1 MNESFIR
8 VLVYPGDSKKPI
20 FERIIALHDG
30 GVVVDFNVI
39 VKAMRY
45 LFGKSS
51 TINFE
56 CHGTR

>member
-1 MNESFIR
+1 MTEIFIR

-20 FERIIALHDG
+20 FERIIARHDG

-39 VKAMRY
+39 EKAMRF

-51 TINFE
+51 TIIFE
-56 CHGTR
+56 CHGQK